1 VRDVF
6 VVDAVRTPTGVR
18 NGSLSGLRPDDNL
31 GFLLSHLVNERLS
44 MDPATVEDLVCGCV
58 TQIGEQSMD
67 IGRNALLLGGLPV
80 SIAGVTVNR
89 LEGSGQ
95 AAMALAAQAIMSGE
109 MDVVIACG
117 VESMSRQPMGSDGF
131 GDHVAHLGTGIS
143 PRLCDRLGDL
153 YSQGMAAELL
163 AERWGFSR
171 DEMDGYAL
179 HSHARAS
186 AAIASGLYET
196 ELVPVEVNA
205 ADGRTMLLRSDE
217 GVRSDLTLD
226 ELAALAPA
234 FKPGGVI
241 TSGNSGQAADG
252 AAAVLLA
259 AAERCSELGLVPKA
273 RHVCSAVCGE
283 DPSLAPA
290 GHISATRHALGKAGL
305 RIEDIDLFEVN
316 ESFAAVPMA
325 WMRELEPPR
334 PESVNAWGGAIAN
347 GNPLGASGIK
357 LVCTL
362 ISGLARTG
370 GRYGL
375 LATCTGM
382 GMGAATILERIP

>member
-305 RIEDIDLFEVN
+305 RIKDIDLFEVN